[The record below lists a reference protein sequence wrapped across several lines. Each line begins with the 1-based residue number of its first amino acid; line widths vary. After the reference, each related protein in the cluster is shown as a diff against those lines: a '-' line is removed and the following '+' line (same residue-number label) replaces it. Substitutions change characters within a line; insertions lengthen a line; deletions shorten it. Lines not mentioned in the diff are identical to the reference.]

1 MEIGG
6 IIFSIR
12 KLWRSWRHMFKT
24 KSMYV
29 FYFIL
34 SCGFEQRR
42 CRYAVG
48 KKTKSNIHMVKIK
61 MICNVLCLYRSYA
74 W

>member
-1 MEIGG
+1 
-6 IIFSIR
+6 
-12 KLWRSWRHMFKT
+12 MFKT